1 MDDTTVEVHPRGTP
15 ADDHALLAALASRLL
30 GRPVPVSHYC
40 AHCGG
45 TDHGQPRVDGAFV
58 SLSRAGGL
66 IAIAAS
72 LDGPVGVDIESV
84 ERVAAA
90 GFDDVA
96 FGAPERDAI
105 ARADDPDAL
114 RARFWTTK
122 EAVLKARGTGLRG
135 DPRLID
141 ASEPMAG
148 VESSAPRPGYT
159 LTVARLRA
167 GMPSKSSAR

>member
-30 GRPVPVSHYC
+30 GRPAALRHFC
-40 AHCGG
+40 EHCGG
-45 TDHGQPRVDGAFV
+45 TDHGQPRVDGAYV

-66 IAIAAS
+66 VAIAAS
-72 LDGPVGVDIESV
+72 LGGPVGIDIETLD
-84 ERVAAA
+84 RVATA

-96 FGAPERDAI
+96 FGDSEQAAI
-105 ARADDPDAL
+105 REAENPDDL

-122 EAVLKARGTGLRG
+122 EAVLKARGTGLRS

-141 ASEPMAG
+141 ASEPMEG
-148 VESSAPRPGYT
+148 VVSSAPQPGHVV
-159 LTVARLRA
+159 TVARLREET
-167 GMPSKSSAR
+167 PSRSSAR